1 MAANYYLLNG
11 KNGEGNTLNL
21 LVDGKLQR
29 NFIDISTLD
38 LQTMNI
44 SEENAKEVLQEYNPK
59 LDLTGVFYNASFPH
73 SKTETKTYATI
84 FNQEDDRVKYYMDQ
98 LRYFAEQ
105 RNYKKEHHEKVKLDE
120 NRVLDE
126 YIRTIIYNVLN
137 GPQSKLTAY
146 ESMMSAKLKDI
157 LKERYTYTNG
167 THNYINSKIYIL
179 RNLLSSYTELR
190 NITLEYMLYL
200 QRKNTSIR
208 SQIKAFQY
216 WDNNDMEPKEPIKY
230 IKGEEVKEIK
240 YVQMELSDLF
250 DMTPDIPTHSKKLM
264 KP

>member
-21 LVDGKLQR
+21 LVDGNLQR

-38 LQTMNI
+38 LQTMDI
-44 SEENAKEVLQEYNPK
+44 VEERAKEILKEYNPK
-59 LDLTGVFYNASFPH
+59 LDLTGMFYNASYPH

-167 THNYINSKIYIL
+167 THNYINSKIYML
-179 RNLLSSYTELR
+179 RNLLSNYTELR
-190 NITLEYMLYL
+190 NLTLEYMLYL
-200 QRKNTSIR
+200 QGKNTNIR
-208 SQIKAFQY
+208 TKIKAPQY
-216 WDNNDMEPKEPIKY
+216 WNNKDMEPKAPTKY
-230 IKGEEVKEIK
+230 VKGEEIKEIK
-240 YVQMELSDLF
+240 YVQMELSDF
-250 DMTPDIPTHSKKLM
+250 MDMTPYTKKLM
-264 KP
+264 K